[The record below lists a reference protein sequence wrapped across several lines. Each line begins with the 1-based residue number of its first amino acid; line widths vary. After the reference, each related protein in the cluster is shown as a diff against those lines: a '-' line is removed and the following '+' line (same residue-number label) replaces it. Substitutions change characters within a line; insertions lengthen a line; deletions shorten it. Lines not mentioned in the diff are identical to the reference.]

1 MRRNVEYWKKEIA
14 TQIVNND
21 LLGFIENEE
30 EIEHLTKK
38 ESLAL
43 EKAAGY
49 VSNLLFRKINHS
61 NYLTVHKNVFRVQS
75 CNLC

>member
-1 MRRNVEYWKKEIA
+1 MNKNVEYWKKEIA

-30 EIEHLTKK
+30 DISFLTKK

-49 VSNLLFRKINHS
+49 VSNLLIRT
-61 NYLTVHKNVFRVQS
+61 YLTDKRSVYRR
-75 CNLC
+75 

>member
-1 MRRNVEYWKKEIA
+1 MIGMNRNVEYWKKEIA

-30 EIEHLTKK
+30 DISFLTKK
-38 ESLAL
+38 EFLAL

-49 VSNLLFRKINHS
+49 VSNLLIRT
-61 NYLTVHKNVFRVQS
+61 YLDK
-75 CNLC
+75 

>member
-49 VSNLLFRKINHS
+49 VSNLLFRT
-61 NYLTVHKNVFRVQS
+61 YLDK
-75 CNLC
+75 

>member
-14 TQIVNND
+14 SQIVNND

-30 EIEHLTKK
+30 EISFLTKK

-49 VSNLLFRKINHS
+49 VSNLLFRT
-61 NYLTVHKNVFRVQS
+61 YLDK
-75 CNLC
+75 